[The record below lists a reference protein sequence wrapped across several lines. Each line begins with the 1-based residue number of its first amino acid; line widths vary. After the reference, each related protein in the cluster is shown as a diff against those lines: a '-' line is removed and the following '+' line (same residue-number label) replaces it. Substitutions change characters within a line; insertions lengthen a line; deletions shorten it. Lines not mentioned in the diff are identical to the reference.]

1 MSPLVKDTHFVAF
14 DIETTGLTPAR
25 DRIIEMGAVK
35 VFNGKTVD
43 TFQTLVD
50 PEVPIPAEVSAINRI
65 TDDMVRGG
73 EK

>member
-1 MSPLVKDTHFVAF
+1 
-14 DIETTGLTPAR
+14 
-25 DRIIEMGAVK
+25 